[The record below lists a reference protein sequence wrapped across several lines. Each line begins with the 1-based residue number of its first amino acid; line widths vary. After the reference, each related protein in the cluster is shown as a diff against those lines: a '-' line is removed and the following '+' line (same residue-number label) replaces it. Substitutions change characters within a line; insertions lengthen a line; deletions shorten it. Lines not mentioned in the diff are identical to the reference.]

1 MNVTDINSN
10 NKRQRKRNSNP
21 YKNNANNAAVNKRKD
36 NSYAH
41 KIDVFSKRNYINNV
55 VYKLNN
61 NKGKI
66 ITYGCLFFF
75 GIMLLF
81 TVMAGLLL
89 KLLFFIVGF

>member
-21 YKNNANNAAVNKRKD
+21 YKNNANNAAANKRKD

-55 VYKLNN
+55 VYKLN